1 VIEYVV
7 VCIFGVI
14 CPLDFDPNIDNDNI
28 SMIHVVDKLHDRPFT
43 NSDEENIKTAV
54 VFCI

>member
-1 VIEYVV
+1 MIEYVV